1 MKKNSV
7 LVKAVLMSTLTAVAS
22 FSMTSCSKDDDDLLL
37 NNEMASIVKPSV
49 VKPISDVWYGCY
61 KANGTAVSDNGD
73 P

>member
-49 VKPISDVWYGCY
+49 VKPISGVWYGCY